1 MKKTM
6 TRARRR
12 AFRRA
17 YRRAIVAFAAVAIIA
32 LFVLIATCRN
42 GKAVG
47 KTDRIKRLTSVS
59 VQEGDCIW
67 SIASEYYS
75 DEFGSIQ
82 EYIKEIKKT
91 NNLSGDRIYYGY
103 SLLIPYYE

>member
-75 DEFGSIQ
+75 DEFGSMQ
-82 EYIKEIKKT
+82 DYIKEIKKT
-91 NNLSGDRIYYGY
+91 NNLSGDRINYGY